1 MRTTLI
7 ALAVALLASNAQTAD
22 HKLPSQFIGDWCLD
36 NPGDDKAAATY
47 RLGRCLPHESNS
59 SDSWLTVRA
68 EGFVAHET
76 RCSVV
81 QIAADKN
88 SNFLVKF
95 RCSGEGQTWTRNY
108 RMSLQLLMQELNTIR
123 DPSASAPRLR
133 IDLLFFQILAHIT

>member
-7 ALAVALLASNAQTAD
+7 ALAVALLASTAQTAD
-22 HKLPSQFIGDWCLD
+22 RNKLPSQFVGDWCLD
-36 NPGDDKAAATY
+36 NPGDDKASPTY

-68 EGFVAHET
+68 EGFIAHET

-81 QIAADKN
+81 EAAADER

-108 RMSLQLLMQELNTIR
+108 WMSLQLLMNETER
-123 DPSASAPRLR
+123 EP
-133 IDLLFFQILAHIT
+133 